1 MTPTAV
7 KETIFSPESL
17 AIFGAPPAFEEPL
30 HVGRPNIGDRNV
42 IIERMQEMLDR
53 NWLSNNGPF
62 VQEFEARIAEA
73 AGVKHCIAAC
83 NATVALELA
92 IRALEMKG
100 EVILPSFTFVAT
112 AHALQ
117 WQEITPVFC
126 DIEPHTRTLDPR
138 KVESLITARTTGIIG
153 VHLWGQPCNVEALAE
168 VAARYNLKLLYDA
181 AHAFGCSHK
190 GKMIG
195 SFGDA
200 EVYSFHATKFL
211 NAFEGGA
218 IVTNDDLL
226 AKRLRLMKNFGFD
239 GPDSVVYLGINGKMT
254 EASAAMGLTS
264 LESMHTFVEVNRRNL
279 ARYDLR
285 LTDLPGVVL
294 LTDETVEQRNYQY
307 VIVEVD
313 ADSAGLT
320 RDELLNVLHAE
331 NILARRYF
339 YPCCHRM
346 EPYKTL
352 FPEARLRLSQ
362 TERLADR
369 VLCLPTGTAM
379 NESAIDAVC
388 DVIWTAVRHAP
399 LVQERLH
406 QPVVCAKAD
415 SPDSDE
421 EAESPL

>member
-1 MTPTAV
+1 MSRQIIVAPTTV
-7 KETIFSPESL
+7 KETIFAVESL
-17 AIFGAPPAFEEPL
+17 AVFGAPPAFEDPL
-30 HVGRPNIGDRNV
+30 HVGRPNIGDRKA
-42 IIERMQEMLDR
+42 ILARMEEMLDR

-92 IRALEMKG
+92 IRALGMKG
-100 EVILPSFTFVAT
+100 EVIVPSFTFIAT

-126 DIEPHTRTLDPR
+126 DIDPHTRTLDPK

-153 VHLWGQPCNVEALAE
+153 VHLWGQPCDVEGLAD
-168 VAARYNLKLLYDA
+168 VAQRHNLKLLYDA

-190 GKMIG
+190 GKMVG
-195 SFGDA
+195 GFGDA

-218 IVTNDDLL
+218 IVTNDDDL
-226 AKRLRLMKNFGFD
+226 ARRLRLMKNFGFD

-254 EASAAMGLTS
+254 EACAAMGLAS
-264 LESMHTFVEVNRRNL
+264 LECMHTFVEVNRRNM

-294 LTDETVEQRNYQY
+294 LTDETLEQRNYQY

-313 ADSAGLT
+313 EESAGLS
-320 RDELLNVLHAE
+320 RDALLKVLHAE

-352 FPEARLRLSQ
+352 FPEARLRLPH
-362 TERLADR
+362 TERLSER

-379 NESAIDAVC
+379 NEATIDAVC
-388 DVIWTAVRHAP
+388 DVIWTAVRHAGEVKEK
-399 LVQERLH
+399 L
-406 QPVVCAKAD
+406 
-415 SPDSDE
+415 
-421 EAESPL
+421 AEGS